1 MNEDIDCGKILKVKY
16 FILNDNDDIFTIHF
30 KANDLFSSMIIKLL
44 PLIFKKKVKEKKQN
58 ENLAQYWHQRSDQ
71 DGKIDWTNMS
81 AKRVHNL
88 IRALTKPYKGAYTYY
103 NDQRLRIYKST
114 ISIKKFYGSP
124 GRIVKI
130 KNNNL
135 LVICAD
141 FGLIIDDYKFENSNR
156 QLKNGMFLK

>member
-30 KANDLFSSMIIKLL
+30 KANELFSSMIIKLL

-88 IRALTKPYKGAYTYY
+88 IRALTKPYNGAYTSYK
-103 NDQRLRIYKST
+103 NLKIRIYKSR
-114 ISIKKFYGSP
+114 ICNKKFFGSP
-124 GRIVKI
+124 GRVVKI

-141 FGLIIDDYKFENSNR
+141 YGLCIEDYKFENSNKK
-156 QLKNGMFLK
+156 LVNGMHLS